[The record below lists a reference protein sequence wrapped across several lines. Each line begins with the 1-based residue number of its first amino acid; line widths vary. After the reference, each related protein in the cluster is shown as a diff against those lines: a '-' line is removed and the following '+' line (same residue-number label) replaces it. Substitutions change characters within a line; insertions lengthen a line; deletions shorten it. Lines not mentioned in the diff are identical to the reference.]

1 MWSGTKTPSRPSD
14 SASATVSC
22 QIGSTTPYFMGPSL
36 RLSNDRLSDDG
47 SDDLRA
53 FLDQQRLQ
61 QGAVTVALVLAV
73 AAHREAGLPR
83 ERGQHCE
90 EAPSGR
96 RAHLAPVPARVRRP
110 ARGRERLR

>member
-1 MWSGTKTPSRPSD
+1 MWSGTKTPSRPSASARVASD

-53 FLDQQRLQ
+53 FLDEQRLQ

-83 ERGQHCE
+83 EPAPHCHE
-90 EAPSGR
+90 PPS
-96 RAHLAPVPARVRRP
+96 ARP
-110 ARGRERLR
+110 PPP

>member
-1 MWSGTKTPSRPSD
+1 MWSGTKTPSRPSVSALVASD

-22 QIGSTTPYFMGPSL
+22 QIGSTTPYFMGPSF
-36 RLSNDRLSDDG
+36 RLSDDRWSDDG
-47 SDDLRA
+47 SGDLRA

-83 ERGQHCE
+83 ARGQLSVG
-90 EAPSGR
+90 AAAGPRGDLPP
-96 RAHLAPVPARVRRP
+96 APAR
-110 ARGRERLR
+110 A